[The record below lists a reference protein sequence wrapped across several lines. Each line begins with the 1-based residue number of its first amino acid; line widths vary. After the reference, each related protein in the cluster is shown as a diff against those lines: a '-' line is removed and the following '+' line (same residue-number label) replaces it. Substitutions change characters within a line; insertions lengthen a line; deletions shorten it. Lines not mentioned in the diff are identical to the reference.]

1 MGERAPHLPMNL
13 KLSRAVRVVLLGGL
27 IFFLPGPGPAADV
40 RVVGSDLLG
49 LEFSK
54 ALYACAVREGIPLAV
69 ALDGSRPGYD
79 QLKSGRADL
88 GLLTLPAGEDP
99 DPALFA
105 SLPLAW
111 HRVVVIVA
119 AATPLERVTLAQLA
133 AVFGADVPVSYNRWG
148 DLGLRGEWEGR
159 PVTPLAVAQGAGLSE
174 QIFRHLVLQDRPL
187 KSPVARYTSVAD
199 LAFRLEGD
207 RRVLAL
213 AAALP
218 PQAAGQK
225 LLPVAVRAED
235 AAFSPTPEN
244 LQSGDYPLRL
254 ALRVV
259 FRRAA
264 ALRVLPVVRFVLSD
278 DASRVLERAELVP
291 APVSVRR
298 QHALALEGK

>member
-1 MGERAPHLPMNL
+1 MQLNPHRAG
-13 KLSRAVRVVLLGGL
+13 RVWMLGGL
-27 IFFLPGPGPAADV
+27 ILFLAGLGRAADV

-49 LEFSK
+49 LEFSQ

-88 GLLTLPAGEDP
+88 GLLTLPAGENP
-99 DPALFA
+99 DPAWFTA
-105 SLPLAW
+105 VPLAW

-119 AATPLERVTLAQLA
+119 AATPLDRVTLADLA
-133 AVFGADVPVSYNRWG
+133 AVFGTDVPVSYNRWG

-159 PVTPLAVAQGAGLSE
+159 PVTALAAAQGAGLSE
-174 QIFRHLVLQDRPL
+174 QIFRHLILQDRPL
-187 KSPVARYTSVAD
+187 KSPLGRYTSAAD

-207 RRVLAL
+207 GRVLAL

-218 PQAAGQK
+218 PQVAGLK

-235 AAFSPTPEN
+235 PAFSPTPEN

-259 FRRAA
+259 FRRTA
-264 ALRVLPVVRFVLSD
+264 ALRVLPVVRFILSEEV
-278 DASRVLERAELVP
+278 ARVLERAELVP
-291 APVSVRR
+291 APMSVRR
-298 QHALALEGK
+298 QHALALEKP

>member
-1 MGERAPHLPMNL
+1 MQLNPHRAG
-13 KLSRAVRVVLLGGL
+13 RVWMLGGL
-27 IFFLPGPGPAADV
+27 ILFLAGLGRAADV

-49 LEFSK
+49 LEFSQ

-88 GLLTLPAGEDP
+88 GLLTLPAGENP
-99 DPALFA
+99 DPAWFTA
-105 SLPLAW
+105 VSLAW

-119 AATPLERVTLAQLA
+119 AATPLARVTLADLA

-159 PVTPLAVAQGAGLSE
+159 PVTALAAAQGAGLSE
-174 QIFRHLVLQDRPL
+174 QIFRHLILQDRPL
-187 KSPVARYTSVAD
+187 KSPLGRYTSAAD

-207 RRVLAL
+207 GRVLAL

-218 PQAAGQK
+218 AQVAGLK

-235 AAFSPTPEN
+235 PAFSPTPEN

-259 FRRAA
+259 FRRTA
-264 ALRVLPVVRFVLSD
+264 ALRVLPVVSFILSEEV
-278 DASRVLERAELVP
+278 ARVLERAELVP
-291 APVSVRR
+291 APMSVRR
-298 QHALALEGK
+298 QHALALEKP

>member
-1 MGERAPHLPMNL
+1 MQLNPHRAG
-13 KLSRAVRVVLLGGL
+13 RVWMLGGL
-27 IFFLPGPGPAADV
+27 ILFLAGLGRAADV

-49 LEFSK
+49 LEFSQ

-88 GLLTLPAGEDP
+88 GLLTLPAGENP
-99 DPALFA
+99 DPAWFTA
-105 SLPLAW
+105 VPLAW

-119 AATPLERVTLAQLA
+119 AATPLARVTLADLA

-159 PVTPLAVAQGAGLSE
+159 PVTALAAAQGAGLSE
-174 QIFRHLVLQDRPL
+174 QIFRHLILQDRPL
-187 KSPVARYTSVAD
+187 KSPLGRYTSAAD

-207 RRVLAL
+207 GRVLAL

-218 PQAAGQK
+218 PQVAGLK

-235 AAFSPTPEN
+235 PAFSPTPEN

-259 FRRAA
+259 FRRTA
-264 ALRVLPVVRFVLSD
+264 ALRVLPVVRFILSEEV
-278 DASRVLERAELVP
+278 ARVLERAELVP
-291 APVSVRR
+291 APMSVRR
-298 QHALALEGK
+298 QHALALEKP

>member
-1 MGERAPHLPMNL
+1 MNL
-13 KLSRAVRVVLLGGL
+13 NLHRAVRVLMLGGL
-27 IFFLPGPGPAADV
+27 IFFRPGLVRSADV

-79 QLKSGRADL
+79 QLKSGRADI

-99 DPALFA
+99 DAALFT
-105 SLPLAW
+105 SLPIAW

-119 AATPLERVTLAQLA
+119 AATPLDRVTFAQLA

-148 DLGLRGEWEGR
+148 DLGLRGEWEGS
-159 PVTPLAVAQGAGLSE
+159 PMTPLAAAQGAGLSA
-174 QIFRHLVLQDRPL
+174 QIFQHLVLQDRPL
-187 KSPVARYTSVAD
+187 KSQIGRYTSLAD

-235 AAFSPTPEN
+235 PAFSPTPEN

-254 ALRVV
+254 SLRVV
-259 FRRAA
+259 FRRAGA
-264 ALRVLPVVRFVLSD
+264 MRVLPVVRFILSD
-278 DASRVLERAELVP
+278 EASRVLERAELVP
-291 APVSVRR
+291 VPASVRR
-298 QHALALEGK
+298 QHALAVEKK